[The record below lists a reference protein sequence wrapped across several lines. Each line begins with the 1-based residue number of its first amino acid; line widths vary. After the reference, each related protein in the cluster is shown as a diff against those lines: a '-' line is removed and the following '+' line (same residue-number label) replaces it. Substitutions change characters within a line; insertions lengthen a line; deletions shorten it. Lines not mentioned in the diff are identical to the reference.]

1 MIYAEF
7 NLYCPPKYSNTCNL
21 SLYHTIP
28 TFNNPDKEALFKI
41 LWEKEKMLVTYQK
54 HKSLFELHLKY
65 RLQIYAL
72 KLDWSRIL
80 SFGKEI

>member
-1 MIYAEF
+1 M
-7 NLYCPPKYSNTCNL
+7 
-21 SLYHTIP
+21 
-28 TFNNPDKEALFKI
+28 
-41 LWEKEKMLVTYQK
+41 WEKEKMLVTYQK